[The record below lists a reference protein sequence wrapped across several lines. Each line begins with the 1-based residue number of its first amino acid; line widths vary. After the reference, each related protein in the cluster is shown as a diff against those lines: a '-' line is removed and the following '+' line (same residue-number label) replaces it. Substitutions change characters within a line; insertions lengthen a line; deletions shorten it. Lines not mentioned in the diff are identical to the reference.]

1 MGYTTKFSGE
11 FKLDRPLDDETYE
24 HLAAM
29 DGPFYES
36 DGFPSQWNQWI
47 VGDDWQSVKWNGGK
61 TAEAL
66 FRPMVAF
73 AV

>member
-24 HLAAM
+24 ELAAM
-29 DGPFYES
+29 DGPFYEG

-47 VGDDWQSVKWNGGK
+47 VGNDGQSVKWNGGK
-61 TAEAL
+61 AAETL